1 MGHRAWSR
9 RHASAS
15 ATDISS
21 VAFWSSSF
29 EERDVS
35 FAKLRAH
42 DPVSWQPALETP
54 GLASRYEEPGFWA
67 VCTAAEIRHVS
78 THHELF
84 SSERGQVN
92 VRPKPFWIAE
102 NMLVLDPPRHTVYRQ
117 VLNHAFAARSMR
129 RLEPLITSTARTLV
143 RAMLRVDEFD
153 LVRAVSSAMPVR
165 TVAHL
170 LGVPLDQHDR
180 FVRLV
185 ATYLSSGVGAV
196 VPEGTDHDTHI
207 AQQGQDLRQ
216 ACLDLAAW
224 KRRHPAD
231 DLMTRLVEA
240 RVDGSPL
247 TEEALASTVLLLVV
261 AGSDTTTH
269 ATTLAYLALEQF
281 PEQRAW
287 LVQDWDRRFDQ
298 AFEELVRHASP
309 VISFARTATE
319 DTRLGDRLISAGD
332 KVALFYCSGN
342 RDESVFPDP
351 SRLDLQRPPRQHVA
365 FGGGGVHF
373 CLGST
378 LARMQIKAVLAE
390 LYRAPRL
397 HVGPPTFGVG
407 EEVRS
412 VLALPVAW

>member
-1 MGHRAWSR
+1 MRHRPSPR
-9 RHASAS
+9 RHAPSSVA
-15 ATDISS
+15 DISS

-29 EERDVS
+29 EERDVA
-35 FAKLRAH
+35 FAELRAH
-42 DPVSWQPALETP
+42 EPVSWHPALETP
-54 GLASRYEEPGFWA
+54 GLPARYEEPGFWA
-67 VCTAAEIRHVS
+67 VCTAAGIRHVS

-92 VRPKPFWIAE
+92 VRPKPFWLHE

-117 VLNHAFAARSMR
+117 ILNHAFSARAMR
-129 RLEPLITSTARTLV
+129 RVEPLVATTARRLV
-143 RAMLRVDEFD
+143 RAMLRVDAFD
-153 LVRAVSSAMPVR
+153 LVRDVSSTMPVR

-170 LGVPLDQHDR
+170 LGVPLDQHDH

-185 ATYLSSGVGAV
+185 GSYLSSGVGVAL
-196 VPEGTDHDTHI
+196 PEGTDHDSHI

-216 ACLDLAAW
+216 ACLDLAAR
-224 KRRHPAD
+224 KRRHPGD
-231 DLMTRLVEA
+231 DLMTLLVEA
-240 RVDGSPL
+240 RVDGAPL
-247 TEEALASTVLLLVV
+247 TEESLASMVLLLLV

-287 LVQDWDRRFDQ
+287 LVQDWDGRFDQ
-298 AFEELVRHASP
+298 AFEELVRHASL

-319 DTRLGDRLISAGD
+319 NTRLRDRLVSAGD

-351 SRLDLQRPPRQHVA
+351 SRLDLRRPPGKHVA

-378 LARMQIKAVLAE
+378 LARMQVKAVLAE

-397 HVGPPTFGVG
+397 HVGLPTFGVG